1 MPYVYNA
8 DGSVDWVDEDQKDSS
23 TGGST
28 AVAEKDEEP
37 SVGGGGENNVE
48 QNIEK
53 EDKQDTAAGG
63 NQEFADKY
71 LKGFTPTPPPKTK
84 KVERKPGERA
94 HSSILGP
101 MPDIDRPSW
110 AEETAREKEEVK
122 KFLKG
127 TASSAHK
134 GFQQIPT
141 KLLGALEVA
150 GAYNFKYG
158 DPYSRAMTTLVNPEL
173 AAERDKAI
181 DPYLENLTKEGTD
194 EFGRL
199 PGWKPNWVGGEWL
212 SEDGAKFKEMFGH
225 HNAWQDFGADILSSF
240 AFDVGVNKLMA
251 GAGLIRSLSNV
262 SHLKGVY
269 QHGSKA
275 VKASRLAS
283 LKYNMGKGTSQYFT
297 KTASKEFKKSVKDLA
312 KFTLYELAPDAFE
325 SVTFFRPGADP
336 LLDEKRFW
344 VHKLPTQEMQEY
356 AWAAITAE
364 TDSDFNWA
372 EEQLKEIGFGFAGII
387 LLRTTLMAG
396 NRSLRY
402 YRKGL
407 KPEEAI
413 EKASKEVV
421 EEQGPQMDEAID
433 QVVRAKAVDEE
444 AVITRKIERDID
456 TSGRNISQ
464 GIRAGARNFAEV
476 QSRTVPEIE
485 RLTKEFDELPD
496 RFEDVSLLEGE
507 IVDLQKSL
515 NVKDDAGITKR
526 LEELGQDYDKFEA
539 LEKPVKLNNVIDEI
553 ADLIRLKDF
562 QGQLNEAK
570 QAVEIRGA
578 KGSEIEKVTE
588 QLSNAGIGFS
598 NSLNDARIL
607 VNSIEEALATRSRLI
622 DLQEDQLVRDPRYPD
637 ITSTG
642 KYREFPGELGKAYRE
657 LQHILQTAEVAQASG
672 NVNEDLIRQLI
683 KQADEVNQRIVDN
696 GGLAQVVSEEVATA
710 GRTAEELLAEA
721 EAPKTKEPQPT
732 EASPTTPK
740 ATKIE
745 APIDQD
751 PRTGDLG
758 IDTDAIGAREGV
770 KPETPVR
777 PLDELEELEAV
788 NRDFDGTDVP
798 KPDDLKKAIVE
809 RTIELEESQKLDDID
824 SGNRFRKASSL
835 NRQGSSAG
843 ANAAKLTDTTE
854 GQALLKVTMDQ
865 INKENPD
872 LNPALWSTAIRQLGE
887 LQGGSADVMA
897 RKIAEIV
904 KESGDLGKELYAE
917 LPKVVV
923 TMSTLDQ
930 SLQRVLRSLR
940 DVRQANAGVSV
951 MGKGMARRRFI
962 ESYNSFRAHLT
973 AINHLFQ
980 GVGNTMR
987 AFGPAGQVRILDEIG
1002 ASIPGATNI
1011 QKALGIDPSVSWTD
1025 PKNVR
1030 VAINNVKDEL
1040 KKLGDNETYSA
1051 ALKDEVRKARVEAD
1065 EVVESF
1071 MRDFDEG
1078 TLTKNQIDG
1087 MELLMENFAL
1097 AKGDMSRLK
1106 DVVMT
1111 QKDVMAN
1118 LHTGHVLSNWA
1129 LPISI
1134 PTQGYL
1140 GMSARLAANTGQ
1152 YWFSGKWQQLLVSRG
1167 LGDADEMARLFA
1179 EARLS
1184 AAWLR
1189 LSHLYWGKGLEAAHN
1204 SFLFNRGIT
1213 DPLQARRAD
1222 LGMTNTGMSRED
1234 QILKSLAGGHDDG
1247 TWVKWLKS
1255 RAEGNP
1261 DLLKKIDAAATLGRV
1276 FRDYTIPG
1284 EGWRHRGFWA
1294 NVGAPVT
1301 QGLRN
1306 YPEKFPGSKT
1316 IRNIGAESTFPGGER
1331 VNMTLWSQFASAGD
1345 EAVTAMFLNGAVHAD
1360 AVLRVEDLISD
1371 GVIPLARKSEAISQE
1386 ISKRMAEMYKPVKA
1400 GMDQEVIGFS
1410 ILDERALEL
1419 VRKVNQTEELTGPL
1433 ASVKNAVETLR
1444 NDKNPA
1450 VSFTARFIF
1459 PIINSPLV
1467 AVKQAAAFAYGGELA
1482 RMPISVFREGGGYLT
1497 RKLEP
1502 DSVLR
1507 RMLEANPYLKKNI
1520 VDFESYYFSKDPK
1533 VRDKAWNSFALAA
1546 GIQALAASII
1556 WNPDIE
1562 FTSGLDDTYKPA
1574 AGRAERFQAL
1584 WGTKSIP
1591 YRYIPL
1597 LGEALAFQ
1605 TTMRDIIQFNP
1616 DYDAL
1621 TYFQVFQAALSTQI
1635 MDMPGVAGLSRV
1647 FETIKRSADGD
1658 PDAIPK
1664 LAQEAWTR
1672 LGDPYYGGR
1681 KTLWETIDSS
1691 KPIDPSER
1699 FKGPRAYKKGS
1710 LHKGQERG
1718 NIVANTA
1725 ESLWDWGWSLTGK
1738 SHEYTLAPITD
1749 YIWGA
1754 FKDDPDFRLST
1765 RKAVPYGKPEEVVR
1779 AATGPWYNP
1788 LHTIFGRYVWG
1799 NNNLT
1804 DPVNSAILRLNI
1816 MPVDNNLYRS
1826 FNGRT
1831 VGIAINDRELNNF
1844 NHFFNTEYTF
1854 EVEGKTYVGINSYL
1868 QWLVKQQGFTK
1879 ETNPDSPYK
1888 IGGGSNPIEAVL
1900 APGASTDADWIAG
1913 QTRDNKRRMII
1924 KSQIDEQKNR
1934 AKVQFL
1940 MGNIEGQ
1947 RFKASDELKQLVLE
1961 AYSPIQGGSN

>member
-28 AVAEKDEEP
+28 AVAEKEEP

-48 QNIEK
+48 QEIEK
-53 EDKQDTAAGG
+53 EDEQDTAAGG

-71 LKGFTPTPPPKTK
+71 LKGFTPTPPPE
-84 KVERKPGERA
+84 KVERKPRERA

-101 MPDIDRPSW
+101 MPDVDRPSW
-110 AEETAREKEEVK
+110 AEETAREKEEFK
-122 KFLKG
+122 KFLQG
-127 TASSAHK
+127 TK
-134 GFQQIPT
+134 RVVGGGLTQIPT
-141 KLLGALEVA
+141 KLLGALEIA
-150 GAYNFKYG
+150 GAYDFKYG
-158 DPYSRAMTTLVNPEL
+158 DPYSRAMTTLINPEL
-173 AAERDKAI
+173 AEERDKAI

-212 SEDGAKFKEMFGH
+212 SEDGAKFQEVFGPQ
-225 HNAWQDFGADILSSF
+225 NAWENFGQDLVSAF
-240 AFDVGVNKLMA
+240 AFDFGINKARGL
-251 GAGLIRSLSNV
+251 AGLASPSNINY
-262 SHLKGVY
+262 LKNFY
-269 QHGSKA
+269 TTI
-275 VKASRLAS
+275 
-283 LKYNMGKGTSQYFT
+283 GKKQFKQS
-297 KTASKEFKKSVKDLA
+297 AKELG
-312 KFTLYELAPDAFE
+312 KFTLYELVPDAFE

-356 AWAAITAE
+356 AWNAITAE

-372 EEQLKEIGFGFAGII
+372 DEQLQEIGFGFAGIA
-387 LLRTTLMAG
+387 LLRTALMTG
-396 NRSLRY
+396 NRAFRY
-402 YRKGL
+402 YRKGS
-407 KPEEAI
+407 KPEEAV
-413 EKASKEVV
+413 EKAAKEVV
-421 EEQGPQMDEAID
+421 EEQGPQMDEALD
-433 QVVRAKAVDEE
+433 QAIRANAIAEE
-444 AVITRKIERDID
+444 GVITRKIERNID
-456 TSGRNISQ
+456 TAGRQISQ

-496 RFEDVSLLEGE
+496 RAEDVILLEGE
-507 IVDLQKSL
+507 ITDLQRSL
-515 NVKDDAGITKR
+515 NVKDDADITNR

-553 ADLIRLKDF
+553 ADLIRLRDF
-562 QGQLNEAK
+562 QGQLDEAT
-570 QAVEIRGA
+570 QAVNVRAA
-578 KGSEIEKVTE
+578 KGLEIESVTE
-588 QLSNAGIGFS
+588 QLDNAGIGFS

-607 VNSIEEALATRSRLI
+607 VNSIEEALANRSRLI
-622 DLQEDQLVRDPRYPD
+622 DLQESQLVRDPRYPD
-637 ITSTG
+637 ITGTG

-657 LQHILQTAEVAQASG
+657 LQNILNTAEAAQASG
-672 NVNEDLIRQLI
+672 NVNEELIQQLV

-696 GGLAQVVSEEVATA
+696 GGLAEVVSEEVATA
-710 GRTAEELLAEA
+710 GRAEELVAQA

-732 EASPTTPK
+732 EAPPTAPRV
-740 ATKIE
+740 TKIE

-758 IDTDAIGAREGV
+758 IDTDAVGAREGV

-777 PLDELEELEAV
+777 PLDELEELETV
-788 NRDFDGTDVP
+788 NKDFDGTDVP
-798 KPDDLKKAIVE
+798 DPDDLKQAIVD
-809 RTIELEESQKLDDID
+809 RTIELEEAQKLDDID

-854 GQALLKVTMDQ
+854 GQALLKVTMDE

-872 LNPALWSTAIRQLGE
+872 LNPALWATAIRQLGE

-940 DVRQANAGVSV
+940 DVRQANAGISV
-951 MGKGMARRRFI
+951 MGKGMARRRFL
-962 ESYNSFRAHLT
+962 ESYKNFRAHLT

-987 AFGPAGQVRILDEIG
+987 AFGPAGRVRILEEIG
-1002 ASIPGATNI
+1002 SSVQGGIDAIPGATNL
-1011 QKALGIDPSVSWTD
+1011 QKAMGLDPSVSWTD

-1040 KKLGDNETYSA
+1040 KKLGDNETYAA
-1051 ALKDEVRKARVEAD
+1051 ALKAEVRKARVEAD
-1065 EVVESF
+1065 ESVEEF
-1071 MRDFDEG
+1071 MKKFDEG
-1078 TLTKNQIDG
+1078 TLTKNDIDG
-1087 MELLMENFAL
+1087 VEQLMENFAL
-1097 AKGDMSRLK
+1097 ARGDMSRLK

-1134 PTQGYL
+1134 PVQGYL
-1140 GMSARLAANTGQ
+1140 GMTARLAANTGQ
-1152 YWFSGKWQQLLVSRG
+1152 YWFSGKWQQLLVNRG
-1167 LGDADEMARLFA
+1167 LGDAEEMARLFT
-1179 EARLS
+1179 EARRS
-1184 AAWLR
+1184 AYWLR
-1189 LSHLYWGKGLEAAHN
+1189 FSHMYWGKGLEAAYN

-1261 DLLKKIDAAATLGRV
+1261 DLLRKIDAAATLGRV

-1284 EGWRHRGFWA
+1284 EAWRLRGWGA
-1294 NVGAPVT
+1294 AVGAPFT
-1301 QGLRN
+1301 HGMRN
-1306 YPEKFPGSKT
+1306 YPTSFPASKT
-1316 IRNIGAESTFPGGER
+1316 IRNIGAESTFPGGEK

-1345 EAVTAMFLNGAVHAD
+1345 EAVTGMFLNGAVHAD
-1360 AVLRVEDLISD
+1360 AALKVDELISD
-1371 GVIPLARKSEAISQE
+1371 GIIPFAQKSEAISKE
-1386 ISKRMAEMYKPVKA
+1386 IEKRMKELYKPVRA

-1410 ILDERALEL
+1410 ILDERALEM

-1433 ASVKNAVETLR
+1433 ASIKNTVEILR
-1444 NDKNPA
+1444 NDKNGA
-1450 VSFTARFIF
+1450 VRFTARFIF

-1482 RMPISVFREGGGYLT
+1482 RMPISVLRAGGGYLT
-1497 RKLEP
+1497 NKLEP
-1502 DSVLR
+1502 NNVLR
-1507 RMLEANPYLKKNI
+1507 RLIEVNPKVKQS
-1520 VDFESYYFSKDPK
+1520 VMDFESYYFSKDPK

-1546 GIQALAASII
+1546 GIQSLAAAYI

-1562 FTSGLDDTYKPA
+1562 ITSGLDDTYKPA
-1574 AGRAERFQAL
+1574 AGRTERFQLL
-1584 WGTKSIP
+1584 WGDKSIP

-1605 TTMRDIIQFNP
+1605 ATMRDIIQFNP
-1616 DYDAL
+1616 EYDAI
-1621 TYFQVFQAALSTQI
+1621 TYFQVFQSALSMQI

-1647 FETIKRSADGD
+1647 FETVKRTSDGD
-1658 PDAIPK
+1658 PDALPK

-1672 LGDPYYGGR
+1672 IGDPYYGGR
-1681 KTLWETIDSS
+1681 KTLWETVDPR

-1710 LHKGQERG
+1710 LHKGRERG
-1718 NIVANTA
+1718 NIMANSA
-1725 ESLWDWGWSLTGK
+1725 KSLWDWSWSLTGK

-1765 RKAVPYGKPEEVVR
+1765 RKAVPYGKPGEVVR

-1804 DPVNSAILRLNI
+1804 DPVNNAILRLNI
-1816 MPVDNNLYRS
+1816 MPPDNNLFRS
-1826 FNGRT
+1826 FRGKAI
-1831 VGIAINDRELNNF
+1831 GIAINDRELNNF

-1854 EVEGKTYVGINSYL
+1854 EVDGKTYVGINSYL

-1879 ETNPDSPYK
+1879 ESNPDSPYK

-1934 AKVQFL
+1934 AKLQFL

-1947 RFKASDELKQLVLE
+1947 RFKASEELKQLVLQ
-1961 AYSPIQGGSN
+1961 AYSPGGTN